1 MSLLAGFGLLF
12 KKREI
17 YWSKDLTEPNRFI
30 QLQRVSKLRSDAI
43 KVGVQRA
50 PHRALLKALGITDR
64 DMNKPFIGVVN
75 SFTNVIPGHM
85 HLNQIATAVKEGI
98 FSAGGV
104 PFEFNTIGICDGIA
118 MGHNGMRYSLPSRE
132 LIADSVE
139 VMVQAHRFDGIVLIT
154 TCDKITPGMLMATAR
169 LNIPALMVTGGPMLS
184 GMYRGK
190 KVGTDSMFEAI
201 GKVSAGKMD
210 EKELKCLEDVAC
222 PSCGSCNGLF
232 TANTMACV
240 TEALG
245 MSLTGCATPLA
256 VSSKRLRIAKATG
269 ERIVGLVKEEL
280 NPLDILSIDA
290 FENAIMVDMA
300 LGGSTN
306 TVLHVTAIANEAG
319 VDLPL
324 SLFDELSKRVPHIC
338 SMIPSGPYDMKDLDE
353 AGGIPAV
360 MNVLKNSLHLDSI
373 TVTGKT
379 IKENIKNSVVLDSEV
394 IRSIDN
400 PVHPEGGI
408 AVLKGNL
415 APDGGVVKAAG
426 ISPNMMIHSGP
437 AKIFDSEES
446 AMQAIIERKICKG
459 DIVVIRYEG
468 PKGGPGMREMLSPT
482 AAIAGMGLSE
492 SVALITDGRFSGAT
506 RGPCIGHVSPEAA
519 VGGPIALLKENDIIE
534 IDVPKRK
541 LEVKL
546 SKKELDERKD
556 AWTPREP
563 NITKGYLA
571 RYSKLVQSAH
581 KGSILEKV

>member
-1 MSLLAGFGLLF
+1 
-12 KKREI
+12 
-17 YWSKDLTEPNRFI
+17 
-30 QLQRVSKLRSDAI
+30 LRSDAI

-50 PHRALLKALGITDR
+50 PHRALLKALGITDN

-75 SFTNVIPGHM
+75 SFTNVVPGHM
-85 HLNQIATAVKEGI
+85 HLNQVAAAVKEGI

-118 MGHNGMRYSLPSRE
+118 MGHSGMRYSLPSRE

-139 VMVQAHRFDGIVLIT
+139 VMVEAHRFDGIVMIS
-154 TCDKITPGMLMATAR
+154 TCDKITPGMLMAAAR
-169 LNIPALMVTGGPMLS
+169 LNIPAIMVTGGPMLS
-184 GMYRGK
+184 GVYKGK

-201 GKVSAGKMD
+201 GKVAAGKMD
-210 EKELKCLEDVAC
+210 EEELKCLEDVAC
-222 PSCGSCNGLF
+222 PGCGSCNGLF

-245 MSLTGCATPLA
+245 MSLTDCATPLA
-256 VSSKRLRIAKATG
+256 VSAERLRIAKATG
-269 ERIVGLVKEEL
+269 ERVVGLVKEDL
-280 NPLDILSIDA
+280 KPHDILSSDA

-324 SLFDELSKRVPHIC
+324 SLFDKLSKRVAHIC

-360 MNVLKNSLHLDSI
+360 IKQLKKVLHMNAV

-379 IKENIKNSVVLDSEV
+379 VKENIENAVVNNPEV
-394 IRSIDN
+394 IRSLDN
-400 PVHPEGGI
+400 PVHKEGGI

-426 ISPNMMIHSGP
+426 ISTNMMVHSGP
-437 AKIFDSEES
+437 AKTFDSEEA
-446 AMQAIIERKICKG
+446 AMKAILNKKIHKG
-459 DIVVIRYEG
+459 DVVVIRYEG

-482 AAIAGMGLSE
+482 ATIAGMGLSE

-519 VGGPIALLKENDIIE
+519 VGGPIGLLKDGDIIE

-541 LEVKL
+541 LNVKL
-546 SKKELDERKD
+546 SDEELAKRAKS
-556 AWTPREP
+556 WTAKEP
-563 NITKGYLA
+563 NVTKGYLV
-571 RYSKLVQSAH
+571 RYSQVVQSAH
-581 KGSILEKV
+581 KGSVLEKA